1 MTQAISLVSVL
12 TRANQY
18 IDSADYKAANVLFS
32 LVQEHFPE
40 QPDCL
45 HGMGVLAL
53 RTGHAGPAFEL
64 LKRALKALSLL
75 PYSEELR
82 PTKAMFL
89 AHLGRAAQF
98 EQDFAFATV
107 CWHESLELEENSAV
121 REWLN
126 ETKNIIQQVVQ
137 KTNHYIEEKS
147 QPPVKAVNKTA
158 KHLKAL
164 LAKKQK
170 KANQASQKT
179 TTLELNEV
187 PDELLAQQIQA
198 WIGKNDP
205 IAARHAE
212 IACQELLKRYPDLP
226 DGLHWMGIAC
236 HYQKRSQEG
245 LVWLRK
251 AIATAPEHPY
261 FHNTLGVVLRK
272 AGTAEECIQSF
283 KNALRFKPD
292 YAEAGMN
299 LANILR
305 DENELDE
312 AIAWYKWAQ
321 SLKANYFESWNNLGI
336 LYKNKKEYEKARE
349 AFEKALELKPDYA
362 NPYLNLAVIHEE
374 KKERADAVKLYRKT
388 LELKP
393 DTHEVWLSLMHN
405 QMHHCDWNGLEEGI
419 NRVRTL
425 VQESYPGE
433 LLPFNFLSLPG
444 TTPLEQRKCGELFT
458 NSRYMT
464 FMLQGKKMHFE
475 FKQEPKQK
483 LKIGFLSADFNE
495 HAVSISLVQ
504 VIEYFD
510 HNQYELYGYAYGKND
525 NGPTRQ
531 RISRAFDHFIDID
544 RLGHIDAAKRIYEDQ
559 IDILVD
565 LTAYTAGG
573 RAEIMA
579 LHPAPIQANYLG
591 YPSTMAAP
599 FIEYLI
605 GDPIIT
611 PPEHQ
616 AFYSETLALLPHCYF
631 PNDRKRVVEENSS
644 RETEGLPLDKFVF
657 CSFNQPYKINAA
669 LWSDWCTILKRVP
682 NSVLWLHAFEMPAR
696 DNLRVAAKEHGIDP
710 ERILFAT
717 VKQRLSEHLGR
728 LRLAD
733 LALDTSPYNGHTT
746 TSDALWAGLP
756 VIAQLGDSFA
766 ARVAA
771 SILNAANV
779 PELITHSR
787 AEYVELACTLASSA
801 EQLNTL
807 RTKINTSRETCP
819 LYDSPRLAKNL
830 GRMFSAMYENWL
842 AGNAPRIIQ
851 LEDQDA

>member
-1 MTQAISLVSVL
+1 MMQSIPLVSVL

-18 IDSADYKAANVLFS
+18 IENTDYKAANVLFS

-64 LKRALKALSLL
+64 LKRSLKALALL
-75 PYSEELR
+75 PDTTELY

-98 EQDFAFATV
+98 QQDFAYAMV
-107 CWHESLELEENSAV
+107 CWQQSLELDPNSAV
-121 REWLN
+121 SAWME
-126 ETKNIIQQVVQ
+126 ETKRIIQQIVT
-137 KTNHYIEEKS
+137 KTNRYIEEKS
-147 QPPVKAVNKTA
+147 QPPVQAINKTA
-158 KHLKAL
+158 QHLKTL

-170 KANQASQKT
+170 KNNKNQKT
-179 TTLELNEV
+179 TNVELHEI
-187 PDELLAQQIQA
+187 PDEVLAQQIQA
-198 WIGKNDP
+198 WIGKADSMT
-205 IAARHAE
+205 ARHAE

-236 HYQKRSQEG
+236 HYQKRSSEG
-245 LVWLRK
+245 LVWLKK
-251 AIATAPEHPY
+251 AIAVAPEHPY

-283 KNALRFKPD
+283 RNALRFKPD

-321 SLKANYFESWNNLGI
+321 GLKAHYFESWNNLGI
-336 LYKNKKEYEKARE
+336 LYKNKKEYDKARD
-349 AFEKALELKPDYA
+349 AFEKALAIKPDYA

-374 KKERADAVKLYRKT
+374 KKERAEAVKLYRKT
-388 LELKP
+388 LEMKP
-393 DTHEVWLSLMHN
+393 DTHEIWLSMMHN
-405 QMHHCDWNGLEEGI
+405 QMHHCDWEGLEEGI
-419 NRVRTL
+419 HQVRTL
-425 VQESYPGE
+425 VREEYQGE

-444 TTPLEQRKCGELFT
+444 TTPLEQRKCAELFT

-464 FMLQGKKMHFE
+464 FMLQAKKMNFQ
-475 FKQEPKQK
+475 FKKELKTK

-504 VIEYFD
+504 VIELFD
-510 HNQYELYGYAYGKND
+510 HEHYELYAYAYGKND

-531 RISRAFDHFIDID
+531 RISQAFDHFIDID
-544 RLGHIDAAKRIYEDQ
+544 RFGHLEAAKRIYEDN
-559 IDILVD
+559 IDILID

-611 PPEHQ
+611 PPEHA

-631 PNDRKRVVEENSS
+631 PNDRKRLVEENSS
-644 RETEGLPLDKFVF
+644 RETEGLPLDKFVL
-657 CSFNQPYKINAA
+657 CSFNQPYKINAN
-669 LWSDWCTILKRVP
+669 LWDDWCTILKNIP
-682 NSVLWLHAFEMPAR
+682 NAVLWLHAFEMPAR
-696 DNLRVAAKEHGIDP
+696 EKLKKEAEKRGVDP
-710 ERILFAT
+710 ERILFAS
-717 VKQRLSEHLGR
+717 VKPRLSEHLGR

-756 VIAQLGDSFA
+756 VVAQLGESFA

-771 SILNAANV
+771 SILTAANV
-779 PELITHSR
+779 PELITYSR
-787 AEYVELACTLASSA
+787 SEYIDLVCKLATSA
-801 EQLNTL
+801 EELQSL
-807 RTKINTSRETCP
+807 RSKISANKETCP
-819 LYDSPRLAKNL
+819 LYDSMRLAKNL
-830 GRMFSAMYENWL
+830 GRIFSAMYANWL
-842 AGNAPRIIQ
+842 ADRQPTLIQ
-851 LEDQDA
+851 IEDKE